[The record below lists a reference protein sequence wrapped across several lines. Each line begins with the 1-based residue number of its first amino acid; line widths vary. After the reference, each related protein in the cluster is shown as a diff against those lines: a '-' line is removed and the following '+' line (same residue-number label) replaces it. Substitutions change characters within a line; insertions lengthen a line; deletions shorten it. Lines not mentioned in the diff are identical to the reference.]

1 MKVELELST
10 KDEDESVVMDKISEI
25 TRYAKE
31 QGFRVEEIEI
41 ERDDDEDEE
50 DSEEEHDKKKT
61 KKRKSSKRKRSS

>member
-50 DSEEEHDKKKT
+50 DSEEHDKKKT
-61 KKRKSSKRKRSS
+61 EKRKSSKRKRSS

>member
-50 DSEEEHDKKKT
+50 DSEEHDEKKT